1 MKIFQ
6 PFNST
11 SFDEELTVQKRL
23 ENIQLIENG
32 EEITNYHL
40 LNPMKIDIFKFRICL
55 SDFLESYFS
64 FLDENSLQEIVR
76 YRTTISEIQ
85 AENFKKVY
93 NLIERSDRHNKLLL
107 KNSNSAR
114 NINERIIKLKLLAG
128 VEV

>member
-1 MKIFQ
+1 M
-6 PFNST
+6 
-11 SFDEELTVQKRL
+11 LV
-23 ENIQLIENG
+23 G
-32 EEITNYHL
+32 L
-40 LNPMKIDIFKFRICL
+40 LGKL
-55 SDFLESYFS
+55 FL